1 MAIVFTKD
9 EVARRSYEK
18 AEKFRRDQAAQ
29 LEYAEKKGEER
40 GEKLGREKE
49 RADGMAKAVAMLK
62 RLKLT
67 KDAAIQEI
75 MESYSLPDKEAA
87 ALVNSNW

>member
-1 MAIVFTKD
+1 
-9 EVARRSYEK
+9 
-18 AEKFRRDQAAQ
+18 
-29 LEYAEKKGEER
+29 
-40 GEKLGREKE
+40 
-49 RADGMAKAVAMLK
+49 MAKAVVMLK

-75 MESYSLPDKEAA
+75 MKSYSLPDKEAA